1 MKYIFLSVLALSLF
15 ACSDKEPVTSVI
27 TKSTDGK
34 RYTNAYFD
42 IQVDKPEG
50 WFAQDPEQT
59 IKQGSQGARVV
70 AGDDKNM
77 KAILA
82 ESIKTTVPIFAFFK
96 HEPGTP
102 VKFNPSVIAVAEN
115 IEVMPGIK
123 TGCDYLFHARS
134 LLKNAAI
141 ELEVT
146 DDCHTESINNAPLG
160 YFDARISVNGADIYQ
175 KYYACIKNQHALSF
189 IQTYF
194 DDQSR
199 SEVYQVISSLLLSC
213 Q

>member
-59 IKQGSQGARVV
+59 IKQSSQGARVV

-102 VKFNPSVIAVAEN
+102 VKFNPSVIGVAEN

-175 KYYACIKNQHALSF
+175 KY
-189 IQTYF
+189 
-194 DDQSR
+194 
-199 SEVYQVISSLLLSC
+199 
-213 Q
+213 